1 MFRIGRPRVVPY
13 SSNAKSGGISASSR
27 VYFSGVNSENDG
39 GQGDTS
45 YLKFVVTQ
53 DEQGSIELD
62 SESIKK
68 GNTAKMREI
77 YVTKNARLAKAN
89 ALMTDP
95 EEVE

>member
-1 MFRIGRPRVVPY
+1 M
-13 SSNAKSGGISASSR
+13 
-27 VYFSGVNSENDG
+27 YFSGVNSENDG

-45 YLKFVVTQ
+45 YSKFVVTQ
-53 DEQGSIELD
+53 DEQGAIELD